1 MKTVNVIV
9 KKRFL
14 DKYNGV
20 FHEVGEKLTV
30 TSARYRE
37 INRKDK
43 FVEVETAKNEKA
55 PEKAAEIKK

>member
-1 MKTVNVIV
+1 MKTLNVIV

-20 FHEVGEKLTV
+20 FRKEGDKLTV
-30 TSARYRE
+30 TDERYRE

>member
-9 KKRFL
+9 KKKFL

-20 FHEVGEKLTV
+20 FHEAGKKMTV
-30 TSARYRE
+30 TAERYRE
-37 INRKDK
+37 INRNDK